1 MPELKE
7 KTMRQ
12 QSTGNGQPIA
22 IIGMGCRFPGAQR
35 PEQLWELLLLA
46 RDMVSKVPAQR
57 FDADALHSAEP
68 TPGKML
74 SRHAGIIDGIDLF
87 DAEFFG
93 ISADAAKHLDPQQR
107 LLLMAAW
114 EALEDAGI
122 PPERVAGSRTGVY
135 VGNRR
140 ADYMDRQYHRGLETL
155 IPADVKSTRSL
166 LPTQLAYLFDFRGPA
181 MLIDTACSSSL
192 VAIHLACQSLRTG
205 EAPLALACGVNL
217 KLLPHEDVLASQ
229 INMIAHDGRS
239 KFGDASADGFCSSD
253 GIGVVVLKPL
263 AQALADG
270 DRVRAVILGSAVSN
284 DGSSSGVLLRPSI
297 DGQVQTLEWA
307 YENARVSPSDVDFV
321 EAHGT
326 GTPLID
332 PLEFMALGEV
342 LGQGRSPD
350 APLLVGSVKSNIG
363 HSEGASGLAAVIKT
377 VLCLEH
383 RQIPPSLHFQTPN
396 PTVPWDRLPVTV
408 PTCLHAIPDR
418 GRLAL
423 AGVSGQGLSAVNVHL
438 VLEEAAPS
446 LDESM
451 PCCAPRLF
459 AISAR
464 TDNALRDLALA
475 YLAYLNDPEQ
485 GAAFSLRDICHS
497 SLHRRTHHAYR
508 FAAVVQDHASLL
520 VALRRFLAGETNPGE
535 LVAPPPSAD
544 AQEISLLTLATRYMT
559 GEKGD
564 AWKPEGEADAHFV
577 PLPTYP
583 WQTASYW
590 LD

>member
-1 MPELKE
+1 MLELKK
-7 KTMRQ
+7 KTMQ

-22 IIGMGCRFPGAQR
+22 IIGMGCRYPGAQR
-35 PEQLWELLLLA
+35 PEQLWKLLLLA

-57 FDADALHSAEP
+57 FDVDALHSTES
-68 TPGKML
+68 TPGKL
-74 SRHAGIIDGIDLF
+74 LNSHAGIIDDVDLF
-87 DAEFFG
+87 DAEFFD
-93 ISADAAKHLDPQQR
+93 ISEDSAIHLDPQQR

-122 PPERVAGSRTGVY
+122 PPEKVAGSRTGVY
-135 VGNRR
+135 VGNMR
-140 ADYMDRQYHRGLETL
+140 ADYMDRHYQRGLENLVPT
-155 IPADVKSTRSL
+155 DVKSNRSL
-166 LPTQLAYLFDFRGPA
+166 LPGRLAYFFDFRGPVA
-181 MLIDTACSSSL
+181 LIDTACSSSL
-192 VAIHLACQSLRTG
+192 VSIHLACQSLRTG
-205 EAPLALACGVNL
+205 EASLALACGVNL
-217 KLLPHEDVLASQ
+217 KLLPNEDILASQ
-229 INMIAHDGRS
+229 LNMVAPDGRS
-239 KFGDASADGFCSSD
+239 KFGDASANGFSSSD

-263 AQALADG
+263 VQALADG

-284 DGSSSGVLLRPSI
+284 DGSSSGVLLRPSVE
-297 DGQVQTLEWA
+297 GQVQTLKWA
-307 YENARVSPSDVDFV
+307 YENARVCPSDVDFV

-332 PLEFMALGEV
+332 PIEFMALGEF

-350 APLLVGSVKSNIG
+350 APLFIGSVKSNIG

-396 PTVPWDRLPVTV
+396 PNVPWDRLPVTV
-408 PTCLHAIPDR
+408 PTCLHVIPDR

-438 VLEEAAPS
+438 VLEEAAPL
-446 LDESM
+446 LDESV
-451 PCCAPRLF
+451 PSSTPRLF

-464 TDNALRDLALA
+464 TDKALRDLALS

-497 SLHRRTHHAYR
+497 SLHHRTHHACR

-520 VALRRFLAGETNPGE
+520 AALRRFLAEETSSGESA
-535 LVAPPPSAD
+535 APPPSAD
-544 AQEISLLTLATRYMT
+544 AQEVSLLALATRYMA
-559 GEKGD
+559 GEQGD
-564 AWKPEGEADAHFV
+564 AWKPEGEAGAHFV